1 MTVEDN
7 LLNLIINNLKLNK
20 ALISNLVYYKE
31 VIKVNMFKDSIT
43 QIKELV
49 ELDWDIKI
57 GQ

>member
-7 LLNLIINNLKLNK
+7 LFNLIINNLKLNK

-31 VIKVNMFKDSIT
+31 VIKANMFKDSIT

-49 ELDWDIKI
+49 ELD
-57 GQ
+57 